1 MTVDILAI
9 VAVLAYFGF
18 AAYNGQ
24 AGNAASAT
32 WKYTIEGAGFLAGG
46 AVLWGLWQVKDWR
59 EPVAIFTAI
68 VVLAFLLNSY
78 QNVGSEIQQIM
89 AVLPTLKGKFNWGS
103 SASVSNPASPYANTP
118 PGATGA
124 SFPNMPTGASYGQS
138 LPGSDQGLYGV
149 LTGLTTGYLPS
160 GLPTYST
167 LNDLNAQALS
177 NISGGAAG
185 L

>member
-1 MTVDILAI
+1 MDILAI
-9 VAVLAYFGF
+9 VALLAYFGF

-24 AGNAASAT
+24 AGNAASTT
-32 WKYTIEGAGFLAGG
+32 WKYTVDGAGFLAGA

-68 VVLAFLLNSY
+68 IVLAFLLNSY
-78 QNVGSEIQQIM
+78 QNVGSELQQIM
-89 AVLPTLKGKFNWGS
+89 SVLPNLKGHFNWGS
-103 SASVSNPASPYANTP
+103 SGGRNPASPYAGTQ
-118 PGATGA
+118 PGTTGA

-138 LPGSDQGLYGV
+138 LPASDQGAYGV
-149 LTGLTTGYLPS
+149 LSGMLTGYLPS

-167 LNDLNAQALS
+167 LNDLNTQALG
-177 NISGGAAG
+177 NIGGGAAG